1 MNYAANAATLIIDT
15 IIGLYLYIILVRFW
29 MQWVRAD
36 FRNPVG
42 QFVISTTS
50 PFIIPLRKLLPPI
63 GMVDT
68 ATLVFAL
75 IVAIIKVAALFAVV
89 SSMPS
94 AVNILVFGASEVL
107 RSSIHIFM
115 ASVFIMIIAS
125 WIASGSYNPIV
136 SVAQQIA
143 HPLMA
148 PAQRLLP
155 NIGGFDLSPILVI
168 LFLNLSLVLLVAPI
182 SPFI

>member
-1 MNYAANAATLIIDT
+1 
-15 IIGLYLYIILVRFW
+15 
-29 MQWVRAD
+29 
-36 FRNPVG
+36 
-42 QFVISTTS
+42 
-50 PFIIPLRKLLPPI
+50 
-63 GMVDT
+63 
-68 ATLVFAL
+68 
-75 IVAIIKVAALFAVV
+75 
-89 SSMPS
+89 
-94 AVNILVFGASEVL
+94 
-107 RSSIHIFM
+107 M

>member
-1 MNYAANAATLIIDT
+1 
-15 IIGLYLYIILVRFW
+15 
-29 MQWVRAD
+29 
-36 FRNPVG
+36 
-42 QFVISTTS
+42 
-50 PFIIPLRKLLPPI
+50 
-63 GMVDT
+63 MVYT

-148 PAQRLLP
+148 TAQRLLQ

-168 LFLNLSLVLLVAPI
+168 LFLNLSLVLLVAHI